1 MKRRRNAPTLDGL
14 VLRKSDVRR
23 VQAWVKK
30 FIRTIERAHKR
41 AGRSTLVFKSQNA
54 QNHDSSEAR

>member
-1 MKRRRNAPTLDGL
+1 MKRQRNAPTLNGL

-23 VQAWVKK
+23 VQARAKK

-41 AGRSTLVFKSQNA
+41 AGRSTLVFKSQNTKA
-54 QNHDSSEAR
+54 EG